1 MEPLNTN
8 NLATYVITPPFDLPS
23 NRTVTLVVVDS
34 QANQNPLTGEFSGP
48 IDLSGNFKLSGDFR
62 VNFKVGKGR
71 SAVNAPVSPEV
82 FYWLPVDGR
91 GVGAV
96 DLNGYGGTTNTPGKW
111 DNTRINSTTQTKE
124 YDPKVGAVSEHA
136 AIAPRA
142 RTP

>member
-1 MEPLNTN
+1 PCDVEPLNTN
-8 NLATYVITPPFDLPS
+8 NLATYVITPLLDLPS

-71 SAVNAPVSPEV
+71 AAVNAPVSPEV

-96 DLNGYGGTTNTPGKW
+96 DLNGFGATTNAPGKCVI
-111 DNTRINSTTQTKE
+111 TSVTATTETKE
-124 YDPKVGAVSEHA
+124 
-136 AIAPRA
+136 
-142 RTP
+142 